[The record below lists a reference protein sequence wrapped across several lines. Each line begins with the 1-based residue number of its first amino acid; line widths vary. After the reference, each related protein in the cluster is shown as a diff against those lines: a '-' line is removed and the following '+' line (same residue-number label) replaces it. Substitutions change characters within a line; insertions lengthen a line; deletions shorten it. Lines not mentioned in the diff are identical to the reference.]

1 MRIGAGPSA
10 QSAVRDV
17 EARRTPAAMG
27 DIRTAIT
34 RALESQTGGRPNSRT
49 VDVLAAQVSL
59 ETAHGG
65 SMYNFNFGG
74 IKGASPQGET
84 ANYMTREVLDGHS
97 VALQQGFRAYR
108 SIDDGARDYV
118 SVLRT
123 RFPQAYQQ
131 ALAGNV
137 DGFAHALK
145 QSHYY
150 TAPESQYASGL
161 RAAAGLPSS
170 VGSGAT
176 APAHAA
182 ITSLPDNLATSA
194 ELSRVLDAI
203 ASTSV
208 RIADPEPVD

>member
-1 MRIGAGPSA
+1 MRIGSGPSA
-10 QSAVRDV
+10 QVAVRDV
-17 EARRTPAAMG
+17 EARRTPAAMA
-27 DIRTAIT
+27 DVKTAIT

-84 ANYMTREVLDGHS
+84 ANYTTREVLDGHS
-97 VALQQGFRAYR
+97 VTLQQGFRAYR
-108 SIDDGARDYV
+108 SLDDGARDYV

-131 ALAGNV
+131 AIAGNV

-150 TAPESQYASGL
+150 TAPEAQYASGL
-161 RAAAGLPSS
+161 KAAAGLPSGTS
-170 VGSGAT
+170 NS
-176 APAHAA
+176 APAATVA
-182 ITSLPDNLATSA
+182 SLPDSLATSA

-203 ASTSV
+203 ASTSI
-208 RIADPEPVD
+208 RIADPDPVD

>member
-10 QSAVRDV
+10 SLGVREVD
-17 EARRTPAAMG
+17 AHRTPATMG
-27 DIRTAIT
+27 DIRGALT
-34 RALESQTGGRPNSRT
+34 RALQSSTGSTPSSRT

-65 SMYNFNFGG
+65 AMYNFNFGG

-84 ANYMTREVLDGHS
+84 ANYMTREVYNGQS
-97 VALQQGFRAYR
+97 VTLQQGFRAYQ
-108 SIDDGARDYV
+108 SIDQGANDYV

-131 ALAGNV
+131 AIAGNV

-145 QSHYY
+145 QSHYF
-150 TAPESQYASGL
+150 TAPEDQYASGL
-161 RAAAGLPSS
+161 RAAAGLPA
-170 VGSGAT
+170 GN
-176 APAHAA
+176 APTPTQAA
-182 ITSLPDNLATSA
+182 PTSLPDSLATSA
-194 ELSRVLDAI
+194 QLSRVLDAI

-208 RIADPEPVD
+208 RIADPDPVD